1 MRTSYSALETFNTC
15 PLKYKFQEID
25 RIKTPKRVDQVFGT
39 VVHSALKKMFERDPL
54 YPTLDELL
62 DFYTKKW
69 SEASERIEWKDPA
82 KKEAEEKLY
91 FAEGRKL
98 LENFFKKNSPW
109 NFNAV
114 ELEGRF
120 SIEMPDEETGRTHTL
135 AGIIDRLDKD
145 PESDTYEIIDYK
157 TGKKMPSK
165 EMVEEDMQL
174 GAYTLALTTRWPHV
188 KPEDVMTTLY
198 FLKHNDSVSAAHSVE
213 KLERVKRRVL
223 TIIRE
228 IERRMESGEFEPIPG
243 PLCNY
248 CGFRP
253 LCPMWSHEYKTA
265 EEKNKPD
272 EASVA
277 EAISEFFALK
287 DTEDENKRRLIE
299 LKDIINEYMTDKK
312 VARVFGSDGY
322 ITRTM
327 QERASFNMEKLHP
340 FLEQIGKW
348 DEILAPDTKLLEKI
362 LPTLTNDEQEKIL
375 EEREGKSFSVLKPT
389 KKKNN

>member
-25 RIKTPKRVDQVFGT
+25 RIKTSKRVAQVFGT

-54 YPTLDELL
+54 YPTLDELF

-69 SEASERIEWKDPA
+69 SEATERIEWQDSA

-91 FAEGRKL
+91 FTEGRKL
-98 LENFFKKNSPW
+98 LENFFRKNSPW

-120 SIEMPDEETGRTHTL
+120 SIEVSDEETGRTHTL

-165 EMVEEDMQL
+165 EIVEEDMQL
-174 GAYTLALTTRWPHV
+174 GVYTLALTTRWPHV
-188 KPEDVMTTLY
+188 KPEDVRTTLY
-198 FLKHNDSVSAAHSVE
+198 FLKHNDSVSTVHSAE

-228 IERRMESGEFEPIPG
+228 IERRVESGEFEPIPG

-265 EEKNKPD
+265 EEKNAPD
-272 EASVA
+272 EASVT
-277 EAISEFFALK
+277 EAIREFFALK
-287 DTEDENKRRLIE
+287 DTEDENKKRLAE
-299 LKDIINEYMTDKK
+299 LKDIINEYMTAKN
-312 VARVFGSDGY
+312 VARVFSSDGY

-327 QERASFNMEKLHP
+327 QGRVSFNMEKLRP

-348 DEILAPDTKLLEKI
+348 DEILAPDTKLLEKL
-362 LPTLTNDEQEKIL
+362 LPSLVDD
-375 EEREGKSFSVLKPT
+375 ERERVLEAREKKTFLVLKPT
-389 KKKNN
+389 KKK

>member
-1 MRTSYSALETFNTC
+1 MRTSYSALETYKTC

-25 RIKTPKRVDQVFGT
+25 RIKTPKRVEQVFGT
-39 VVHSALKKMFERDPL
+39 VIHSALKKMFERTPL
-54 YPTLDELL
+54 YPTMDELL

-69 SEASERIEWKDPA
+69 SEAAERIEWKDSM

-91 FAEGRKL
+91 FNEGRKL

-120 SIEMPDEETGRTHTL
+120 SIELPDEATGRIHTL
-135 AGIIDRLDKD
+135 AGTIDRLDKD
-145 PESDTYEIIDYK
+145 PNSDTYEIIDYK
-157 TGKKMPSK
+157 TGKKMPSQ

-188 KPEDVMTTLY
+188 RPELVKTTLY
-198 FLKHNDSVSAAHSVE
+198 FLKHNDSVSAVHSVE

-228 IERRMESGEFEPIPG
+228 IEKRMRSGGFEPIPG

-253 LCPMWSHEYKTA
+253 LCPMWSHEYKTE
-265 EEKNKPD
+265 EEKKAPD
-272 EASVA
+272 EAVVA
-277 EAISEFFALK
+277 GVIREFFELK
-287 DTEDENKRRLIE
+287 ESEDVNKRRLGE
-299 LKDIINEYMTDKK
+299 LKDIMNDYMTAHN

-322 ITRTM
+322 ITRTT
-327 QERASFNMEKLHP
+327 QERDSFDMDKLRP
-340 FLEQIGKW
+340 FLEHIGKW
-348 DEILAPDTKLLEKI
+348 NDVLSPDTKLLEKI
-362 LPTLTNDEQEKIL
+362 LPTLTDD
-375 EEREGKSFSVLKPT
+375 EREEILKAREKKSFPVLKQT
-389 KKKNN
+389 RKK